1 MTPDTRA
8 FAFSKFVFHC
18 VIEPLCKHIL
28 FRLRACRHRAP
39 SFLLTKRTL
48 YHDIWIMIEEL
59 RSLLTHTSHCHT
71 SIHGC
76 SVTRKCRTP
85 TRHGMDTQ
93 VLTCPEPVL
102 QQRAQRDHTHGHT
115 RARLLSKGSRAA
127 RIRRTCRLEWEH
139 RSRTHQ
145 LRPSTKH
152 ATGTRGSVA
161 TKLLLPSGRTQA
173 RPTYHSTAPTPRR
186 RCRGRLCRPPAMHKR
201 RERRVLQPGAARRG
215 CEMTCE
221 VVQASSS

>member
-1 MTPDTRA
+1 MLSNRYVSTYFQITR
-8 FAFSKFVFHC
+8 
-18 VIEPLCKHIL
+18 L
-28 FRLRACRHRAP
+28 HRAP

-85 TRHGMDTQ
+85 TRHCMDTQ

-173 RPTYHSTAPTPRR
+173 RPTYHAPRLHPGVDAEAGSAVRQRCKSAASGGSCSRVPR
-186 RCRGRLCRPPAMHKR
+186 G
-201 RERRVLQPGAARRG
+201 GAVR
-215 CEMTCE
+215 
-221 VVQASSS
+221 

>member
-1 MTPDTRA
+1 MRRA
-8 FAFSKFVFHC
+8 S
-18 VIEPLCKHIL
+18 
-28 FRLRACRHRAP
+28 

-48 YHDIWIMIEEL
+48 YYDIALGCDPEL

-85 TRHGMDTQ
+85 TRHCMDTQ

-102 QQRAQRDHTHGHT
+102 QQRAQRDQTHTHTHGHT

-173 RPTYHSTAPTPRR
+173 RPTYHAPRLHPGVDAEAGSAVRQRCKSAASGGSCSRVPR
-186 RCRGRLCRPPAMHKR
+186 G
-201 RERRVLQPGAARRG
+201 GAVR
-215 CEMTCE
+215 
-221 VVQASSS
+221 